1 MSQFDFTPANF
12 PFKDR
17 NALLDDYTPD
27 ELVGRD
33 DELSEYH
40 AALQPAIDGSQ
51 PDNLFL
57 FGKTGVG
64 KTAATKFL
72 LNRLERAG
80 SEYGVDVISRM
91 VNCDG
96 LDTSY
101 RIAVELVNSFR
112 DGGAKISQTGHP
124 RSKVYDLM
132 WETFDDLGGTIIL
145 VLDEIDHLQDDSL
158 LYQLSRAREN
168 DLLEQARV
176 SIVGISNDL
185 SYRERLSPK
194 VRSSLCE
201 RSINFPAY
209 DANELREVL
218 RQRESIAF
226 QEDVLGTD
234 VIPLC
239 GAYGAQESGDARKA
253 LDLLLKAGDM
263 AQMSGSDEVT
273 VDHVRR
279 GREKLKQEAVANGI
293 LGLNKH
299 ERVLLYAVATFE
311 GAAECPVR
319 SRDLYRRYESLVDQS
334 GNDAL
339 TSRWMHD
346 HIDELDMLGL
356 VSVEKRNEG
365 SSGGQYK
372 TVALNQDLDL
382 VLDALSETVSDVGVH
397 QSVSGLLSQ

>member
-1 MSQFDFTPANF
+1 MSEFDFTPANF
-12 PFKDR
+12 PFQDR
-17 NALLDDYTPD
+17 NALLDDYTPE

-33 DELSEYH
+33 EELSEYH

-51 PDNLFL
+51 PDNIFL

-72 LNRLERAG
+72 LDRLEQAG
-80 SEYGVDVISRM
+80 EEYGVNVISRM
-91 VNCDG
+91 INCDG

-112 DGGAKISQTGHP
+112 EGDEKISQTGHP

-132 WETFDDLGGTIIL
+132 WQTFDDLGGTIIL

-168 DLLEQARV
+168 NLLEEARV

-226 QEDVLGTD
+226 QEGVLGSE

-239 GAYGAQESGDARKA
+239 AAYGAQESGDARKA

-263 AQMSGSDEVT
+263 AQKEADGEVT
-273 VDHVRR
+273 EEHVQS
-279 GREKLKQEAVANGI
+279 GRQKLKQEAVSNGI
-293 LGLNKH
+293 VGLNEH
-299 ERVLLYAVATFE
+299 ERVLLYAVSCFE
-311 GAAECPVR
+311 AGDSTPVR
-319 SRDLYRRYESLVDQS
+319 SRDLYRRYESFCESS
-334 GNDAL
+334 GKDAL

-346 HIDELDMLGL
+346 HVDELEMLGL

-365 SSGGQYK
+365 STGGQYK
-372 TVALNQDLDL
+372 TVTLNQDLGL
-382 VLDALSETVSDVGVH
+382 VADALEDTIDSVGVH
-397 QSVSGLLSQ
+397 QNIRIQ